1 MSCRMIRIVV
11 ILIVAILAPL
21 AVLADPPG
29 RVARVS
35 FISGPVSFRPASAD
49 EWTAATLNYPVTI
62 GDHVWTDT
70 AARTELELGSSTVR
84 LAPFTEFSVLNLDAG
99 IAQLR
104 VTQGAMSVRVR
115 SLNPGDLVEIDT
127 PGGAV
132 SVLQPGLYR
141 VDVNDAGDVTTVTV
155 RRGDADVASST
166 SFPIHEN
173 QSVVIS
179 GNNPSPTATA
189 AIGMD
194 DFENWVLTRDRR
206 EETAVQNARYVS
218 PEIVGAAELG
228 QYGTWRDAPGYGSMW
243 MPSVNAGWVPYR
255 YGHWAWVDPWG
266 WTWIDDAPWGF
277 APFHYG
283 RWVATPAGW
292 GWIPGRI
299 QARPVYAPALVA
311 FVGGDGFR
319 VAAVAGPPVA
329 WFPLG
334 AREVYTPTYRV
345 SAVYVQTINT
355 PHVVVAEAAVGA
367 TSVHYANREVPGAVT
382 AVPRDVF
389 VRARPV
395 AAAATVVPIES
406 ARAAVVVGTA
416 VPARP
421 ERIAVASA
429 VHVAAPPPAA
439 VTRRVIVKQAPPAQ
453 VAAAPTTPAKPPS
466 PPVQAPRAGAAPPAV
481 PSPAAAPAAAP
492 SPAAAPASARPAQR
506 EAARPAPPAP
516 TPTGA
521 AQAPAPAP
529 QTVAPPPSP
538 RPNAQANA
546 EIAARH
552 AQERAAIDA
561 RHAAERT
568 QLQAQHQES
577 ERQANAA
584 QRQQLKVQHQA
595 EIKAMQER
603 HQQERAALQQK
614 QAAERKQ

>member
-1 MSCRMIRIVV
+1 MSLRGVRIVV
-11 ILIVAILAPL
+11 ILLGAILAPL
-21 AVLADPPG
+21 SASADPPAQ
-29 RVARVS
+29 VARVS
-35 FISGPVSFRPASAD
+35 FVAGPVSFRPASAD
-49 EWTAATLNYPVTI
+49 EWAAATMNYPVTI
-62 GDHVWTDT
+62 GDHLWTDT
-70 AARTELELGSSTVR
+70 AARTELELGASTVR

-99 IAQLR
+99 IAQFR
-104 VTQGAMSVRVR
+104 ITQGAISVRVR
-115 SLNPGDLVEIDT
+115 SLNQGDLVEIDT
-127 PGGAV
+127 PEGAV

-155 RRGDADVASST
+155 RHGDADVATNT
-166 SFPIHEN
+166 SFPLHDN

-179 GNNPSPTATA
+179 NANPSLAPTA

-194 DFENWVLTRDRR
+194 DFDNWVLTRDRR
-206 EETAVQNARYVS
+206 EQTAVQGASYVS
-218 PEIVGAAELG
+218 PEIVGAADLG
-228 QYGTWRDAPGYGSMW
+228 QYGTWRDAPGYGAMW
-243 MPSVNAGWVPYR
+243 MPGVSAGWVPYR
-255 YGHWAWVDPWG
+255 YGHWTWVDPWG

-345 SAVYVQTINT
+345 SAVYVQTINN
-355 PHVVVAEAAVGA
+355 PHVIVADAAVGA
-367 TSVHYANREVPGAVT
+367 TSLQYVNRTVPGAVT

-395 AAAATVVPIES
+395 AAAATVVPVES
-406 ARAAVVVGTA
+406 ARAAVVVTTA
-416 VPARP
+416 VPPRP
-421 ERIAVASA
+421 DHIVVAGA
-429 VHVAAPPPAA
+429 VHVAAPPPAVMA
-439 VTRRVIVKQAPPAQ
+439 RRVIVKQAPPAP
-453 VAAAPTTPAKPPS
+453 AAAPSTTTVVTPAT
-466 PPVQAPRAGAAPPAV
+466 PVQVPRAGAAPAAV
-481 PSPAAAPAAAP
+481 A
-492 SPAAAPASARPAQR
+492 SPAAAPASPRPIQPEGARPA
-506 EAARPAPPAP
+506 AAAP
-516 TPTGA
+516 TPTTA
-521 AQAPAPAP
+521 APVP
-529 QTVAPPPSP
+529 QTVTPPPPP

-546 EIAARH
+546 QIAARH

-568 QLQAQHQES
+568 QLQAQHQEA

-595 EIKAMQER
+595 ETKAMQER

>member
-1 MSCRMIRIVV
+1 MSCRVIRILVV
-11 ILIVAILAPL
+11 LVVAILAPL
-21 AVLADPPG
+21 GASADPPAL
-29 RVARVS
+29 VARVS
-35 FISGPVSFRPASAD
+35 FVGGPVSFRPASAD

-70 AARTELELGSSTVR
+70 AARTELELGASTVR
-84 LAPFTEFSVLNLDAG
+84 LAPFTEFSVQNLDAG
-99 IAQLR
+99 IAQFR
-104 VTQGAMSVRVR
+104 ITQGAMSLRVR
-115 SLNPGDLVEIDT
+115 SLNQGDLVEIDT

-155 RRGDADVASST
+155 RRGDADVAATT

-173 QSVVIS
+173 QSVVIA
-179 GNNPSPTATA
+179 GTNPSPAATA

-194 DFENWVLTRDRR
+194 DFENWVLARDRR
-206 EETAVQNARYVS
+206 EETAAQNARYVS
-218 PEIVGAAELG
+218 PEIVGAADLG
-228 QYGTWRDAPGYGSMW
+228 QYGTWRDQPGYGSIW
-243 MPSVNAGWVPYR
+243 MPRVNAEWVPYR
-255 YGHWAWVDPWG
+255 YGHWVWVDPWG

-345 SAVYVQTINT
+345 SAIYVQTINT
-355 PHVVVAEAAVGA
+355 PHVIVADAAVGA
-367 TSVHYANREVPGAVT
+367 TSVRYVNRDVPGAVT
-382 AVPRDVF
+382 AVPREVF

-395 AAAATVVPIES
+395 GAAATAVPVES
-406 ARAAVVVGTA
+406 ARAAVVVTTA

-421 ERIAVASA
+421 DRIIAAST

-439 VTRRVIVKQAPPAQ
+439 MTRRVIVKQAPPAP
-453 VAAAPTTPAKPPS
+453 AAASPTTTAVTAPSVPA
-466 PPVQAPRAGAAPPAV
+466 QTPRAG
-481 PSPAAAPAAAP
+481 AAPAAAP
-492 SPAAAPASARPAQR
+492 SPAAAPAAARPAQR
-506 EAARPAPPAP
+506 ETPRPAPAAP

-521 AQAPAPAP
+521 AAAQAA
-529 QTVAPPPSP
+529 APPSPP
-538 RPNAQANA
+538 RPNAQSNA
-546 EIAARH
+546 ELTARH
-552 AQERAAIDA
+552 AQERSAIDA
-561 RHAAERT
+561 RHAAERA
-568 QLQAQHQES
+568 QLQAQHQEA

-584 QRQQLKVQHQA
+584 QRQQLKAQHQA
-595 EIKAMQER
+595 ETKAMQER